1 MKAHLHRF
9 FKYCTTLLVFALLV
23 TNCERDPIVETTSN
37 NDTNN
42 ALVFEALLETAKQKV
57 KQYNAAV
64 SQTSKTTMAR
74 RTTAKAK
81 QSFDATYGRPVF
93 NKTFRLTNHVRKPI
107 LIIPLI
113 GRDNKVINLFVGYEK
128 EDTETYRILTPR
140 MGRGN
145 VLYYNSYSAYACQDT
160 FFGRAFIGGLFNAF
174 NTIVKSK
181 TSVTGYMSIP
191 TDGCFEVVLCDEN
204 TVCFIPIDCDSINT
218 GGGGGPAS
226 GPPGGPAPPS
236 GSTGGTPPAGT
247 SPSGGPPNGGNGGG
261 GGNTPSGGIGGSNG
275 NDTQECGDT
284 PFDEDDCNTSAEDLK
299 KLFPMISDA
308 DALTLASVIN
318 QYGKDFGI
326 DTKEKLQHFLAQAG
340 HETGGFTT
348 LNVTE
353 STYWTTASK
362 LAKTYRKFTMDPVE
376 AANNNDKYYAPD
388 YLQNSSAVANI
399 AMCCKYGNGSV
410 QSGDGY
416 KYRGRGIFQLTWK
429 DNYKDFRDW
438 YNDQYEPDIDP
449 VSNPEIISSN
459 EMLAII
465 SGLWYYKTRVVD
477 KININITTTVRT
489 VTKPINPANK
499 GISDR
504 KEHFQ
509 KAKNTI
515 NCL

>member
-1 MKAHLHRF
+1 
-9 FKYCTTLLVFALLV
+9 
-23 TNCERDPIVETTSN
+23 
-37 NDTNN
+37 
-42 ALVFEALLETAKQKV
+42 
-57 KQYNAAV
+57 
-64 SQTSKTTMAR
+64 
-74 RTTAKAK
+74 
-81 QSFDATYGRPVF
+81 
-93 NKTFRLTNHVRKPI
+93 
-107 LIIPLI
+107 
-113 GRDNKVINLFVGYEK
+113 
-128 EDTETYRILTPR
+128 
-140 MGRGN
+140 
-145 VLYYNSYSAYACQDT
+145 
-160 FFGRAFIGGLFNAF
+160 
-174 NTIVKSK
+174 
-181 TSVTGYMSIP
+181 
-191 TDGCFEVVLCDEN
+191 
-204 TVCFIPIDCDSINT
+204 
-218 GGGGGPAS
+218 
-226 GPPGGPAPPS
+226 
-236 GSTGGTPPAGT
+236 
-247 SPSGGPPNGGNGGG
+247 
-261 GGNTPSGGIGGSNG
+261 
-275 NDTQECGDT
+275 
-284 PFDEDDCNTSAEDLK
+284 
-299 KLFPMISDA
+299 MISNA
-308 DALTLASVIN
+308 NALTLASVIN
-318 QYGKDFGI
+318 QFGKDFGI

-438 YNDQYEPDIDP
+438 YNNQYEPDIDP

-459 EMLAII
+459 EMLAKI

-477 KININITTTVRT
+477 KININSTTTVRT